1 MQSLFVRVRYQF
13 AFKTIL
19 DGLEKAVAR
28 TVRAVQNK
36 SDEIAQVAANIEELE
51 LEIGEAMDECVII
64 VAYGERGDD
73 RWNELDLSSLWVFLS
88 QVLRCTS
95 FEHKI
100 ALIVTAEQT

>member
-1 MQSLFVRVRYQF
+1 MYKLRKQCFLNVGSLKHTHHPHTVLPRCSFLYVSCSLIHSLFVRVRYQF

-51 LEIGEAMDECVII
+51 LEIGEAMDE
-64 VAYGERGDD
+64 
-73 RWNELDLSSLWVFLS
+73 
-88 QVLRCTS
+88 
-95 FEHKI
+95 
-100 ALIVTAEQT
+100 